1 MKDAKSTQT
10 EQKNRGLSI
19 QLKILLPVNALILII
34 CMVLGFSA
42 YRKIN
47 DGMVSLGVEEA
58 RMAAMMVTDT
68 IDGDTISR
76 LAPGCEQTQEY
87 QSLLTSLRAIQE
99 RFGIAYLYTL
109 YTDGRQVYYGVDT
122 DRSELQAAVGKP
134 YETSYADLADT
145 FAGEEYVEDYID
157 HTEYGDL
164 ISVYMPISDSSG
176 QIVGVLGCDYDAS
189 GVMERLNTL
198 TGQLLLVTIICIVC
212 SVVLL
217 HILVGRILRNLRLV
231 DRKIYDLVHSE
242 GDLTQKLDIAT
253 GDELELISDN
263 VNALLEH
270 IREIML
276 SISRN
281 SSRLNESSRT
291 IAQNLSKVEL
301 NISDVSAAMEEMSA
315 SMEETSAT
323 MNQIDAN
330 AVDIYETM
338 ERISN
343 SADAGRTSSG
353 EIMRKAAEIHQ
364 NAVTA
369 QNEAKLQAQEMS
381 AAVNDKIEKSKAV
394 QEISLL
400 TENIITITEE
410 TNLLALNAS
419 IEAARA
425 GEAGRGFAVVAD
437 EIGKLAANSSDTA
450 VQIQQVSATVI
461 EAVNELAEHAEQM
474 IRFMDETAMSGYQK
488 LLDTSDSYQ
497 DDVKNMNDMM
507 QTFASDSRLVNTSV
521 DRIKEAISAVNIAV
535 SEIATTVVNV
545 TETAVDLS
553 GSMKDIGGQANTN
566 TAIAGQLDDEVNKFK
581 LE

>member
-1 MKDAKSTQT
+1 MKSKNS
-10 EQKNRGLSI
+10 EQKIRTLSI
-19 QLKILLPVNALILII
+19 KLKILLPVNALILII
-34 CMVLGFSA
+34 CIVLGFSA
-42 YRKIN
+42 YQKIN

-68 IDGDTISR
+68 IDGDAIGR
-76 LAPGCEQTQEY
+76 LTPGCEQTQEY
-87 QSLLTSLRAIQE
+87 QSLLASLRTIQE

-122 DRSELQAAVGKP
+122 DRSNLQAAVGKP

-145 FAGEEYVEDYID
+145 FAGSEYVEDYID
-157 HTEYGDL
+157 RSEYGDL
-164 ISVYMPISDSSG
+164 ISVYMPIFDSSG
-176 QIVGVLGCDYDAS
+176 KIVGVLGCDYDAS
-189 GVMERLNTL
+189 GVVERLNTL
-198 TGQLLLVTIICIVC
+198 TGQIILITLICLVC

-242 GDLTQKLDIAT
+242 GDLTQKLDIST
-253 GDELELISDN
+253 GDELELISGN

-276 SISRN
+276 NIAHN

-291 IAQNLSKVEL
+291 IAQSLSKVEL
-301 NISDVSAAMEEMSA
+301 NISDVSATMEEMSA

-323 MNQIDAN
+323 LNQIDTN

-338 ERISN
+338 ERISR
-343 SADAGRTSSG
+343 SAGDGKISSDA
-353 EIMRKAAEIHQ
+353 IMQKAAEIYH
-364 NAVTA
+364 NAVAA
-369 QNEAKLQAQEMS
+369 QNDAKAQAREMS

-437 EIGKLAANSSDTA
+437 EIGKLAANSSETA
-450 VQIQQVSATVI
+450 VQIQQVSAAVI
-461 EAVNELAEHAEQM
+461 EAVNDLAENAEHM
-474 IRFMDETAMSGYQK
+474 IKFMDETAMGGYQK
-488 LLDTSDSYQ
+488 LLDTSESYQ
-497 DDVKNMNDMM
+497 SDVGNMNGMM
-507 QTFASDSRLVNTSV
+507 QTFADDSRLVNASV
-521 DRIKEAISAVNIAV
+521 DRIKEAISSVNIAV
-535 SEIATTVVNV
+535 SEIATAVVNV

-553 GSMKDIGGQANTN
+553 GSVKDIGSEADANM
-566 TAIAGQLDDEVNKFK
+566 AIAGQLDDEVNKFK

>member
-1 MKDAKSTQT
+1 MKSKNS
-10 EQKNRGLSI
+10 EQKIRTLSI
-19 QLKILLPVNALILII
+19 KLKILLPVNALILII
-34 CMVLGFSA
+34 CIVLGFSA

-47 DGMVSLGVEEA
+47 DGMVSLGAEEA

-68 IDGDTISR
+68 IDGDAIGR
-76 LAPGCEQTQEY
+76 LTPGCEQTQEY
-87 QSLLTSLRAIQE
+87 QSLLASLRTIQE

-109 YTDGRQVYYGVDT
+109 YTDGRQVYYGIDT
-122 DRSELQAAVGKP
+122 DRSDLQAPVGKL

-145 FAGEEYVEDYID
+145 FAGSEYVENYID

-164 ISVYMPISDSSG
+164 ISVYMPIFDSSG
-176 QIVGVLGCDYDAS
+176 KIVGILGCDYNAS
-189 GVMERLNTL
+189 DVVEKLNTL
-198 TGQLLLVTIICIVC
+198 TGQIILITLICLVF

-242 GDLTQKLDIAT
+242 GDLTQKLDIST
-253 GDELELISDN
+253 GDELELISGN

-276 SISRN
+276 NIAHN

-291 IAQNLSKVEL
+291 IAQSLSKVEL
-301 NISDVSAAMEEMSA
+301 NISDVSATMEEMSA

-323 MNQIDAN
+323 LNQIDTN

-338 ERISN
+338 ERISR
-343 SADAGRTSSG
+343 SAGDGKTSSDA
-353 EIMRKAAEIHQ
+353 IMQKAAEIYQ
-364 NAVTA
+364 NAVAA
-369 QNEAKLQAQEMS
+369 QNDAKAQAREMS

-437 EIGKLAANSSDTA
+437 EIGKLAANSSETA
-450 VQIQQVSATVI
+450 VQIQQVSAAVI
-461 EAVNELAEHAEQM
+461 EAVNDLAENAEHM
-474 IRFMDETAMSGYQK
+474 IKFMDETAMGGYQK
-488 LLDTSDSYQ
+488 LLDTSESYQ
-497 DDVKNMNDMM
+497 NDVGNMNGMM
-507 QTFASDSRLVNTSV
+507 QTFADDSRLVNASV
-521 DRIKEAISAVNIAV
+521 DRIKEAISSVNIAV
-535 SEIATTVVNV
+535 SEIATAVVNV

-553 GSMKDIGGQANTN
+553 GSVKDIGSEADANM
-566 TAIAGQLDDEVNKFK
+566 AIAEQLDDEVNKFK

>member
-1 MKDAKSTQT
+1 MKSKNS
-10 EQKNRGLSI
+10 EQKIRTLSI
-19 QLKILLPVNALILII
+19 KLKILLPVNALILII
-34 CMVLGFSA
+34 CIILGFSA
-42 YRKIN
+42 YQKIN

-68 IDGDTISR
+68 IDGDAIGR
-76 LAPGCEQTQEY
+76 LTPGCEQTQEY
-87 QSLLTSLRAIQE
+87 QSLLASLRTIQE

-122 DRSELQAAVGKP
+122 DRSNLQAAVGKP

-145 FAGEEYVEDYID
+145 FGGSEYVEDYID
-157 HTEYGDL
+157 RSEYGDL

-176 QIVGVLGCDYDAS
+176 KIVGILGCDYNAS
-189 GVMERLNTL
+189 GVVERLNTL
-198 TGQLLLVTIICIVC
+198 TGQIILITLICLVC

-242 GDLTQKLDIAT
+242 GDLTQKLDIST
-253 GDELELISDN
+253 GDELELISGN

-276 SISRN
+276 TIAHN

-291 IAQNLSKVEL
+291 IAQSLSKVEL
-301 NISDVSAAMEEMSA
+301 NISDVSATMEEMSA

-323 MNQIDAN
+323 LNQIDTN

-338 ERISN
+338 ERISR
-343 SADAGRTSSG
+343 SAGDGKTSSDA
-353 EIMRKAAEIHQ
+353 IMQKAAEIYQ
-364 NAVTA
+364 NAVAA
-369 QNEAKLQAQEMS
+369 QNDAKARAREMS

-437 EIGKLAANSSDTA
+437 EIGKLAANSSETA
-450 VQIQQVSATVI
+450 VQIQQVSAAVI
-461 EAVNELAEHAEQM
+461 EAVNDLAENAEHM
-474 IRFMDETAMSGYQK
+474 IKFMDETAMGGYQK
-488 LLDTSDSYQ
+488 LLDTSESYQ
-497 DDVKNMNDMM
+497 NDVGNMNGMM
-507 QTFASDSRLVNTSV
+507 QTFADDSRLVNASV
-521 DRIKEAISAVNIAV
+521 DRIKEAISSVNIAV
-535 SEIATTVVNV
+535 SEIATAVVNV

-553 GSMKDIGGQANTN
+553 GSVKEIGGEADANM
-566 TAIAGQLDDEVNKFK
+566 AIAEQLDDEVNKFK